1 MKIRKKHANSFKLK
15 VALEAAKGNK
25 TLAEMCQEFG
35 VVSSQIYSW
44 KKQLEDHGGEIF
56 ADKRHVDH
64 KNEIDRLH
72 RVIGKITVER
82 DFLSRAL
89 DH

>member
-1 MKIRKKHANSFKLK
+1 MKIRKKHNNSFKLK
-15 VALEAAKGNK
+15 VALEATRGNK

-35 VVSSQIYSW
+35 VASSQIYSW
-44 KKQLEDHGGEIF
+44 KKQLEEHGGEIF
-56 ADKRHVDH
+56 ADKRHADH

-82 DFLSRAL
+82 DFLSYVL